1 MVERAIDPT
10 YLEEQYGTEDRLR
23 IRIEAHARYSE
34 RTDNFYEWVVERLQP
49 QPGAIVVD
57 VGCGVGSIHPFV
69 CARGVRAIL
78 GVDASLAMVEAS
90 QRQAN
95 QLNLPVVT
103 VRADAQDLPLPDN
116 TYDCAMANHVLFH
129 VPDQRAALREIRRVL
144 RSGGRAVMT
153 AAAPVHRS
161 RLHAIHA
168 QACAQLGYT
177 PTQSVMRRFNLDHLD
192 LVREVFPSAERHVRE
207 DAFLFPTSEAALRY
221 YASGFID
228 ALDNPPSDRSHRHK
242 LRELVGERIDEIIRT
257 EGVFRD
263 PKDSGCFLAT
273 SA

>member
-1 MVERAIDPT
+1 LRAFTPRNDRGAGCLLTSGVPVRLFNAMVERAIDPT

-78 GVDASLAMVEAS
+78 GVDASQAMVEAS

-103 VRADAQDLPLPDN
+103 VHADAQELL
-116 TYDCAMANHVLFH
+116 VLA
-129 VPDQRAALREIRRVL
+129 RK
-144 RSGGRAVMT
+144 AV
-153 AAAPVHRS
+153 S
-161 RLHAIHA
+161 
-168 QACAQLGYT
+168 
-177 PTQSVMRRFNLDHLD
+177 
-192 LVREVFPSAERHVRE
+192 
-207 DAFLFPTSEAALRY
+207 
-221 YASGFID
+221 
-228 ALDNPPSDRSHRHK
+228 
-242 LRELVGERIDEIIRT
+242 
-257 EGVFRD
+257 
-263 PKDSGCFLAT
+263 
-273 SA
+273 